1 MIIKCPYVPEKVT
14 SMIDK
19 YNTIEFIVDL
29 KATKPQIKKEI
40 EELYDVEVIGIRT
53 MITPRGEKKAAVRLA
68 GDKTANE
75 LATRLGLL

>member
-1 MIIKCPYVPEKVT
+1 MIVKCPYVPEKVT
-14 SMIDK
+14 NLIDK

-29 KATKPQIKKEI
+29 KATKSQIKKEI
-40 EELYDVEVIGIRT
+40 EDLYDVEVVAVRT
-53 MITPRGEKKAAVRLA
+53 MITPRGEKKAIVKLA